1 MEPDGPLGRLL
12 VPVDFSPFSKHALRM
27 GLRLARLCAAQVHL
41 LHVVPEY
48 EMASA
53 FRIALPDREEL
64 EARAARWADRAF
76 DDYLRGEDLEG
87 VDLVR
92 AVRYGKPAAEIGRYA
107 REQAVD
113 LVVIASHGRSGFERA
128 VFGSVAAKVLH
139 TVDRPVL
146 VVKGEGPTA

>member
-1 MEPDGPLGRLL
+1 MEPHGSFGRLL

-27 GLRLARLCAAQVHL
+27 AVRLARLCGAEIHL

-64 EARAARWADRAF
+64 EARAEQWAARAF
-76 DDYLRGEDLEG
+76 DDYLRGDPLEG
-87 VDLVR
+87 VGLVR
-92 AVRYGKPAAEIGRYA
+92 AVRYGRPSAEIGRYA
-107 REQAVD
+107 DELAVD
-113 LVVIASHGRSGFERA
+113 LIVIASHGRSGFERA
-128 VFGSVAAKVLH
+128 VFGSVAAKVLY

-146 VVKGEGPTA
+146 VVKGGGHPA